1 MSALIKQ
8 LSCPECG
15 RFTTVID
22 HFVIGS
28 TDGPVE
34 HVRMSCPAR
43 HVYFGPMA
51 NIVQTTQL
59 VDMRVPERVAV
70 LV

>member
-1 MSALIKQ
+1 MSVLVNQ

-22 HFVIGS
+22 HFVLGS

-34 HVRMSCPAR
+34 HVRLSCPAR

-51 NIVQTTQL
+51 NIARTTEL
-59 VDMRVPERVAV
+59 VDVTERATVPA
-70 LV
+70 

>member
-1 MSALIKQ
+1 MSVLIKQ

-22 HFVIGS
+22 HFVLGS

-43 HVYFGPMA
+43 HIYFGPMA
-51 NIVQTTQL
+51 NIVQTSELITTPA
-59 VDMRVPERVAV
+59 PERAAV
-70 LV
+70 PA